1 MLDKHFHAL
10 DGVHVAAGVN
20 VYRTRTFLRES
31 MNADVRLSK
40 RVNNRDALRV
50 KLMRETVEDRGSAH
64 FDGSFKGRLDS
75 CKIIQQMERDAI
87 QAYKNV
93 MSQFA

>member
-1 MLDKHFHAL
+1 
-10 DGVHVAAGVN
+10 
-20 VYRTRTFLRES
+20 
-31 MNADVRLSK
+31 
-40 RVNNRDALRV
+40 
-50 KLMRETVEDRGSAH
+50 
-64 FDGSFKGRLDS
+64 LDS